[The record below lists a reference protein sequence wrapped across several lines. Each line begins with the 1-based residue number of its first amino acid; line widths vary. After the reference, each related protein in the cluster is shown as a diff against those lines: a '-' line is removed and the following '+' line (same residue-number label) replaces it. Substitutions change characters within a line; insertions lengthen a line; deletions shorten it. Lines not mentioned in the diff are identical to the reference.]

1 MLRLRSEIHGAAE
14 YVEDAPVHV
23 VAHFAAEVGVERLGV
38 AASQFRH
45 VSNSQPVEIP
55 GYRRP
60 HSGDALDRPG
70 GLSYLSDHTDSSFPL
85 GSVK

>member
-23 VAHFAAEVGVERLGV
+23 VAHFVAEVGIKRLGV

-45 VSNSQPVEIP
+45 VANSQPVEIR
-55 GYRRP
+55 GYRR
-60 HSGDALDRPG
+60 SDAGDAQQIVPH
-70 GLSYLSDHTDSSFPL
+70 LSDHTASSFPL